1 MFLND
6 LKSDSSFLG
15 QRSKFSKTITSNE
28 KLSLVLR
35 VSPSQASQIRQLI
48 NIHSAERKLNEPT
61 TEHLQANKRARTEK
75 SREEIINKSED
86 ERSTATNAT
95 NNTSNNNNED
105 ERSEV
110 SQTRN
115 NATTNGNR
123 QSSDR
128 LNWEYVRR
136 LKPNVSFLEEF
147 RVDFPYLEK
156 NFNSFLPHF
165 YWHYYI

>member
-28 KLSLVLR
+28 KLSLLR
-35 VSPSQASQIRQLI
+35 VSPSQASHIRQLI
-48 NIHSAERKLNEPT
+48 NIHSAERKLVDPT

-75 SREEIINKSED
+75 SREEIINESED

-95 NNTSNNNNED
+95 NNTNNNNNNAD

-110 SQTRN
+110 SQARN

-136 LKPNVSFLEEF
+136 LKPNASFLEEF

-156 NFNSFLPHF
+156 T
-165 YWHYYI
+165 